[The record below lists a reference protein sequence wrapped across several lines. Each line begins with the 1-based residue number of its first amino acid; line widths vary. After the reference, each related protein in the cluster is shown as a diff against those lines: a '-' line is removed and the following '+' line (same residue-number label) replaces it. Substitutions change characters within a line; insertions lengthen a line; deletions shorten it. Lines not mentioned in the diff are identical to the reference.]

1 MKEEQGFYSF
11 SKQTLKR
18 LPYYYNYLKA
28 LQNDGVQNISA
39 PVIAKSLNLNE
50 VQVRKD
56 LATVS
61 ESGGKP
67 KTGFKI
73 EELIKCI
80 EHCLG
85 YDNIN
90 DAILIGSGKL
100 GMALLSYTEFEN
112 YGIRIVAAFD
122 SDNHIIGTEIDGK
135 PVFSMEKLPDL
146 CRRLNVHIGI
156 ITVPSQNAQSVCDM
170 LVKNGILA
178 IWNFAPVHLVVPD
191 HILVQNENMAVSL
204 ALLSKHLQER
214 LANNKTTP
222 RTEDIP

>member
-1 MKEEQGFYSF
+1 MKEEQGFCSF

-61 ESGGKP
+61 ESGGRP
-67 KTGFKI
+67 KTGFEI
-73 EELIKCI
+73 EELIKGI

-90 DAILIGSGKL
+90 DAILVGSGKL

-122 SDNHIIGTEIDGK
+122 SNNDIIGTEIHEK
-135 PVFSMEKLPDL
+135 SIFPIEKLPDL
-146 CRRLNVHIGI
+146 CRRLNIHIGI
-156 ITVPSQNAQSVCDM
+156 ITVPSQNAQSVCDL

-178 IWNFAPVHLVVPD
+178 IWNFAPVHLIVPD

-204 ALLSKHLQER
+204 ALLSKHLQKR
-214 LANNKTTP
+214 MSSPKTTTK
-222 RTEDIP
+222 TEDIL